1 MPLQHFPH
9 SSDFSTQGQKTKIQP
24 KNTKDR
30 RKRLPMSTI
39 CHTRKSS
46 HAHPEQPTTRQKST
60 TKHTPTEKHL
70 PSAPSHMNDIEIAR
84 KKINCHHFQ
93 GRQRMLSLVKQV
105 RRVEPVPLAAGQDA
119 RELGSDLPSSSHERH
134 GTVNNERV
142 K

>member
-1 MPLQHFPH
+1 MNTNNKPN
-9 SSDFSTQGQKTKIQP
+9 SDFSLNKPKKHDKT
-24 KNTKDR
+24 
-30 RKRLPMSTI
+30 
-39 CHTRKSS
+39 HTDK
-46 HAHPEQPTTRQKST
+46 
-60 TKHTPTEKHL
+60 KHL
-70 PSAPSHMNDIEIAR
+70 PSAPSHMNDIAR

-93 GRQRMLSLVKQV
+93 ETPFASHGATRQRTILERRQRMLSLVKQE